1 METSTSTWMT
11 GKPFRIFVL
20 LLGVVFFAVYG
31 AMFVVVGINLPD
43 SWLGLIYVVVGLAGA
58 VACIRYFRNQSRI
71 LLVPISAALALIIT
85 ILVGTV
91 LFGQKIDENL
101 QVHPLRNTK

>member
-1 METSTSTWMT
+1 MDVSSSTWMT

-20 LLGVVFFAVYG
+20 LLGVVFFAIYG
-31 AMFVVVGINLPD
+31 AMLIVVGINLPD

-58 VACIRYFRNQSRI
+58 VACIQYFRKQSRI

-85 ILVGTV
+85 ILVGTL

-101 QVHPLRNTK
+101 QAHPPRNTK